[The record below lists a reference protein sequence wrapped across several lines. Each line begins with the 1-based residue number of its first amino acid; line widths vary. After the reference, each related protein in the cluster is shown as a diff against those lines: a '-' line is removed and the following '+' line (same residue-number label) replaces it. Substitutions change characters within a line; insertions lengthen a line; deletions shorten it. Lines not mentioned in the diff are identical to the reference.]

1 MASRNGVSK
10 AVRDLPSATPRG
22 GAPALVAVKAAPE
35 HDPPRSLQAPDGA
48 RAELVGDAFE
58 VFDPQGRLL
67 IRYRDGGLEV
77 APAQGDL
84 ILTSTTGRV
93 RIAAATDFVVEASRD
108 VHLDAA
114 RGFRA
119 SAGRVGADD
128 AELSASRLSL
138 DPRRA
143 VLATPS
149 LDVRAR
155 TTQVATGDATILA
168 RKIQTSATRIATTVE
183 ELEVTAGHVV
193 ERARDVVQEVT
204 GVLTSRI
211 GRVRAL
217 VKGAYSLRSKRTE
230 MRSTDDT
237 AIDGRRV
244 LLG

>member
-1 MASRNGVSK
+1 MR
-10 AVRDLPSATPRG
+10 AVGSPAPRERG
-22 GAPALVAVKAAPE
+22 PALIAVPDAPRA
-35 HDPPRSLQAPDGA
+35 HASQSLQATDGA
-48 RAELVGDAFE
+48 RAELVGDGFD
-58 VFDPQGRLL
+58 VFDPKGRLL

-77 APAQGDL
+77 APAEGDL
-84 ILTSTTGRV
+84 VLASATGRV
-93 RIAAATDFVVEASRD
+93 RITAATDFVVEASRD

-119 SAGRVGADD
+119 SAGRLGADD
-128 AELSASRLSL
+128 AELTASRLSL

-155 TTQVATGDATILA
+155 STQVATGEATILA
-168 RKIQTSATRIATTVE
+168 RKIQTSATRIVTTVE